1 MAKKVYELATEIG
14 VGAIDLVE
22 KLKTMGFNVR
32 NHMAS
37 LTDEEVAKAKAAYAA
52 PQKSSS
58 PIKKAVVRKVIK
70 KDAPEEAAPAVKAKE
85 EPLVAKPV
93 ESPEVQAPLI

>member
-14 VGAIDLVE
+14 VGALDLVE

-37 LTDEEVAKAKAAYAA
+37 LTDDEVAKAKAAYAT
-52 PQKSSS
+52 PSNS
-58 PIKKAVVRKVIK
+58 AVPR
-70 KDAPEEAAPAVKAKE
+70 PETINQCSARNLWLCSEMRF
-85 EPLVAKPV
+85 
-93 ESPEVQAPLI
+93 PELTISFLTWNPPSV

>member
-37 LTDEEVAKAKAAYAA
+37 LTDDEVAKAKAAYETT
-52 PQKSSS
+52 QKSSS
-58 PIKKAVVRKVIK
+58 MVKKAVVRKVIK
-70 KDAPEEAAPAVKAKE
+70 KFFY
-85 EPLVAKPV
+85 L
-93 ESPEVQAPLI
+93 Q